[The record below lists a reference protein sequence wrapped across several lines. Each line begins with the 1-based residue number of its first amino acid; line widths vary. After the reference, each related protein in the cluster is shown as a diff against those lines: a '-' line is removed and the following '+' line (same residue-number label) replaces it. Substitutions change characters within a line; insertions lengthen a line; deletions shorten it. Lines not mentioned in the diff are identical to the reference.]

1 MKSVKMTE
9 RKKKVNDILSDEE
22 YNAVMQQIDTLMGK
36 GSTHLTKR
44 EMATV
49 RRLAMKAQAYE
60 QKTFA
65 VDPPTT
71 LAGII
76 EMRMYDLR
84 LKQTQLAQK
93 LNISDAKLS
102 LIMSGKQRPDVAFL
116 KTVHKELNID
126 ANLLL
131 EAV

>member
-1 MKSVKMTE
+1 MTE

-22 YNAVMQQIDTLMGK
+22 YNAVMQQIDALMGK

-49 RRLAMKAQAYE
+49 RKLAMKAQAYE
-60 QKTFA
+60 QKTFV

-76 EMRMYDLR
+76 EMRMFDLR
-84 LKQTQLAQK
+84 LKQTQLAKK
-93 LNISDAKLS
+93 LHISDAKLS